1 MKIWLIIFLVL
12 MVSHRVQSQIEKRPV
27 VNITCLELAE
37 PSNQQL
43 RLSCSDP
50 SDYHC
55 LLDESYTQEYEA
67 CREWK
72 WIPEGKRNW
81 VSEILK
87 VYTKTIVSTVSKK
100 HCLTVRRKMTYPV
113 EFNNNTCTCV
123 YRNIYLY
130 IYLRPLGC
138 I

>member
-12 MVSHRVQSQIEKRPV
+12 MVSHRVQSKSRPV
-27 VNITCLELAE
+27 VNTTCLELAK

-43 RLSCSDP
+43 RLSCSNP
-50 SDYHC
+50 SYYHC

-67 CREWK
+67 CRDWK
-72 WIPEGKRNW
+72 WIPGGKRNW

-87 VYTKTIVSTVSKK
+87 LYNKHIVSFLNKK
-100 HCLTVRRKMTYPV
+100 Q
-113 EFNNNTCTCV
+113 
-123 YRNIYLY
+123 YLL
-130 IYLRPLGC
+130 YLHDDDIPCR